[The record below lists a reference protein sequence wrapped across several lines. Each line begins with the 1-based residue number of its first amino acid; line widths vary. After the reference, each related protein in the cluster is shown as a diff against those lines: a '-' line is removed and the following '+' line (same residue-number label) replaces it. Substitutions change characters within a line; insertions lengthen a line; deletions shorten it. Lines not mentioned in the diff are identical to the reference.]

1 MSDPMIVA
9 ATSDLLR
16 LAVEVEEMAHPLQ
29 QALHTILRATGSS
42 QGLLAELPW
51 CDDRQTRL
59 LPVASLRLVP
69 GAAPSRELSP
79 PLSRP
84 GGLTLHLRR
93 QQFDNGAIIE
103 APLEHLLAP
112 GDPESPTAPALPLIA
127 YVFGRENTGHYLLA
141 LERHLGSVGF
151 ADHDGAYLLFQALE
165 TLLHSWNLA
174 SMKSSA
180 ETLLE
185 HALAVD
191 TEADAG
197 AHPVFDHLQQGVVQ
211 IDVNGYVEF
220 ISQPAL
226 RLLGLSQLHAGEH
239 THFSTLLSH
248 AGQPFEPHASQLPDH
263 LRWIFEQRT
272 LPPVDA
278 IPGSFLLHQDGAP
291 ALLVEKVHLQEG
303 SHGLILSADADAG
316 AGVPPLASN
325 PPANDSQQVQHFEA
339 IISRHARQTTD
350 SRRETEELLASVARN
365 FLDPIRFVHQQAER
379 LLRSS
384 PAGEPERDD
393 CLRKIANTAAHLS
406 DLIANVVDYHL
417 VAKST
422 VRAEVVDLE
431 SLVALTT
438 QGVFTDL
445 APGSVIV
452 GKMPAVRADPNLL
465 IRALSHLI
473 NFASDHRKR
482 EEPLCIR
489 VGFSS
494 SQQSFVLSD
503 NGTGMPMAIINKLIN
518 VPLTETSAL
527 EQGIVQGGRSL
538 AVVKKIINMHG
549 GAFEVISILGVG
561 TTCYFQLPLVVNV
574 ETSF

>member
-1 MSDPMIVA
+1 MSDPTIVA

-29 QALHTILRATGSS
+29 QALQTILRATGSS

-59 LPVASLRLVP
+59 LPVASMRLVP

-93 QQFDNGAIIE
+93 QQLDNGAILE

-112 GDPESPTAPALPLIA
+112 SDPESPAAPGLPLIA

-141 LERHLGSVGF
+141 LERHLGSVGL

-180 ETLLE
+180 EALLE
-185 HALAVD
+185 QALAGN

-197 AHPVFDHLQQGVVQ
+197 THPVFDHLQQGVVQ

-226 RLLGLSQLHAGEH
+226 RLLDLSHLPAGEH

-278 IPGSFLLHQDGAP
+278 IPSSFLLHQDGAP

-303 SHGLILSADADAG
+303 SHGLILSA
-316 AGVPPLASN
+316 GVGLP
-325 PPANDSQQVQHFEA
+325 PPASDSEQVQRFEA
-339 IISRHARQTTD
+339 IISSHARQATD
-350 SRRETEELLASVARN
+350 CKRETEELLASVARN
-365 FLDPIRFVHQQAER
+365 FLDPIRYVHQQAER
-379 LLRSS
+379 LLRSD
-384 PAGEPERDD
+384 PAAQPERDD
-393 CLRKIANTAAHLS
+393 SLRKIAKTAAHLS
-406 DLIANVVDYHL
+406 DLIADVVDYHL

-431 SLVALTT
+431 SLVQLTT

-452 GKMPAVRADPNLL
+452 GKMPAVRADPSLL

-473 NFASDHRKR
+473 NFARDHSKPD
-482 EEPLCIR
+482 EPLRIR
-489 VGFSS
+489 IGFSN

-503 NGTGMPMAIINKLIN
+503 NGTGMDMGLINKLVN
-518 VPLTETSAL
+518 VPLSETHPLA
-527 EQGIVQGGRSL
+527 QGLVQSGRSL
-538 AVVKKIINMHG
+538 AVAKKIINMHG
-549 GAFEVISILGVG
+549 GAFEVISMQGVG
-561 TTCYFQLPLVVNV
+561 TTCYFQLPLVVDM